1 MLNPKPIKV
10 IIDTNL
16 WISFLIGKELSQLK
30 ALIVEDEVQP
40 VFSEESLEELKLV
53 TQRPKLQKYFP
64 KEKVDELLHFLKAV
78 SVLVKIESKVAIC
91 RDPKDNYLLAM
102 AKDSQANYLVTSD
115 QDLLILEKFYD
126 TKIITYR
133 KFFQTIFGE

>member
-1 MLNPKPIKV
+1 MPNPKPIKA

-64 KEKVDELLHFLKAV
+64 QEKVDELLHFLKAV
-78 SVLVKIESKVAIC
+78 SVLVKIESNTILNNWC
-91 RDPKDNYLLAM
+91 YIKDQLSPPY
-102 AKDSQANYLVTSD
+102 
-115 QDLLILEKFYD
+115 
-126 TKIITYR
+126 
-133 KFFQTIFGE
+133 